1 MKSKLFTAALV
12 VIASFCVS
20 QSASAFVATT
30 GLDPATNDSGGSL
43 AVGSEYSVKGG
54 TFSFYDPGT
63 DGPTPTGDL
72 SDYRYK
78 ASGTITSTDPATDT
92 ATFDGK
98 YRVFYDENGNGKY
111 NPNVDTSVSFG
122 DVALTLTL
130 GANGTGT
137 VTGTLT
143 QIDGPSNGA
152 AGFSGSAAV
161 TGFFQVIDANNDA
174 EYIVT
179 ISSIPEPS
187 TWAAMLSG
195 AGLLLGT
202 ARFRKRA

>member
-1 MKSKLFTAALV
+1 MKPKIYAIALAL
-12 VIASFCVS
+12 IATLCVNH
-20 QSASAFVATT
+20 SAHAFVATT
-30 GLDPATNDSGGSL
+30 GLDPAVNDSGGSL

-78 ASGTITSTDPATDT
+78 AKGTITATDPATDT
-92 ATFDGK
+92 ATFDGT

-111 NPNVDTSVSFG
+111 NPKVDTSISFG

-143 QIDGPSNGA
+143 QLDGPSNGA
-152 AGFSGSAAV
+152 AGFSGSASV
-161 TGFFQVIDANNDA
+161 TGFFQVIDSNHDA

-179 ISSIPEPS
+179 IASVPEPG
-187 TWAAMLSG
+187 TWAAMVSG
-195 AGLLLGT
+195 AGLLLG
-202 ARFRKRA
+202 AMRFRKRS